1 MKIAMISGWHVHARG
16 YAKEAMAIS
25 GVEIKSVWDED
36 PRRGEKWADELEC
49 DFVADYADI
58 LADEEIDGVII
69 CAPTSMHADLMI
81 QAAKAGKHI
90 FTEKVLTLEPED
102 AEAVRDAV
110 KKSGVCFVISFPHRT
125 RRELLFVKKLAEEGT
140 LGKLSY
146 GRVHNCH
153 NGSSADWLPPFFYD
167 ANQTGGGAMVDLGAH
182 GMYLLPWLLG
192 EPLTVQSTFTA
203 ASGRGVEDNAVSVL
217 TFRNGAIGVAET
229 GFVHSNDPMT
239 IELVGTK
246 GSVIVR
252 GDDPVMLCGEC
263 TGGVWEEVLNSDL
276 PVALPSPMKQFVNAF
291 ELEMGTLFDI
301 DDAVALT
308 KVMKAAYKAAQ
319 TGSTITI

>member
-1 MKIAMISGWHVHARG
+1 MKIAMISGWHVHAKG
-16 YAKEAMAIS
+16 YAREALAIP

-36 PRRGEKWADELEC
+36 PERGEKWAEELDC
-49 DFVADYADI
+49 AFVADYDEI
-58 LADEEIDGVII
+58 MADEEIDGVVID
-69 CAPTSMHADLMI
+69 APSSMHADLMI
-81 QAAKAGKHI
+81 RAAKAGKHI

-102 AEAVRDAV
+102 AEAVRDAIQEN
-110 KKSGVCFVISFPHRT
+110 GVRFVISFPHRA
-125 RRELLFVKKLAEEGT
+125 RRDLLFLKKLAEEGT

-146 GRVHNCH
+146 ARVHNCH

-167 ANQTGGGAMVDLGAH
+167 ASQTGGGAMVDLGAH

-192 EPLTVQSTFTA
+192 EPLTVQSTFTQ

-217 TFRNGAIGVAET
+217 TFPGGAIGVAET
-229 GFVHSNDPMT
+229 GFIHSNDPMT

-246 GSVIVR
+246 GTVIVR
-252 GDDPVMLCGEC
+252 GNEPVKICGEC
-263 TGGVWEEVLNSDL
+263 TNGVWQEVPISNL
-276 PVALPSPMKQFVNAF
+276 PVALPSAMKQFVNAF

-308 KVMKAAYKAAQ
+308 KVMKAAYKAAE
-319 TGSTITI
+319 TGHVTEI

>member
-1 MKIAMISGWHVHARG
+1 MKIAMISGWHVHAKG
-16 YAKEAMAIS
+16 YAKEALAIP
-25 GVEIKSVWDED
+25 GVEIKTVWDED
-36 PRRGEKWADELEC
+36 PVRGEKWADELGC
-49 DFVADYADI
+49 DFVADYAQVM
-58 LADEEIDGVII
+58 ADEEIDGVVID
-69 CAPTSMHADLMI
+69 APTSMHADLMI

-102 AEAVRDAV
+102 AEAVREAV
-110 KKSGVCFVISFPHRT
+110 KESGVRFVISFPHRA
-125 RRELLFVKKLAEEGT
+125 RRELLFLKKLAEEGT
-140 LGKLSY
+140 LGNLSY
-146 GRVHNCH
+146 ARVHNCH

-167 ANQTGGGAMVDLGAH
+167 ATQTGGGAMVDLGAH

-192 EPLTVQSTFTA
+192 EPLTVQSTFTE

-217 TFRNGAIGVAET
+217 TFKNGAIGVAET
-229 GFVHSNDPMT
+229 GFIHSNDPMT

-246 GSVIVR
+246 GSAIVR

-263 TGGVWEEVLNSDL
+263 TGGVWEEILNSDL
-276 PVALPSPMKQFVNAF
+276 PVALPSAMKQFVNAF

-308 KVMKAAYKAAQ
+308 KVMKAAYKAAESGC
-319 TGSTITI
+319 TVTI